1 MLTKIRWF
9 LIVTLVGLLTFFG
22 CGDEN
27 ATGSEE
33 NSDTISIKSVT
44 PDSGLPPGIVTD
56 FVVIVEYELTSVDSG
71 EVMIGFNTVEVGR
84 FSMISGAT
92 ALVVKGSGENQFNVT
107 TVPKNW
113 GVAGDFKVYVNLSQH
128 PHGPSW
134 TPLATDILVLTIN

>member
-92 ALVVKGSGENQFNVT
+92 ALVVKGSGEHQFNVT